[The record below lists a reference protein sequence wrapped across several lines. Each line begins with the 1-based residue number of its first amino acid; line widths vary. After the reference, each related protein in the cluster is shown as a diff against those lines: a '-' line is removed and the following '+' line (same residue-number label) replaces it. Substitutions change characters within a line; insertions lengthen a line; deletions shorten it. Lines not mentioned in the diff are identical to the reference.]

1 MHVAMLAFA
10 LGLPLPSVAQ
20 SGAVQDTTQPAPKK
34 HGGLFG
40 KMKGLAKNKVIQQVA
55 KTAACNMV
63 PGGQLVAGAIDNAA
77 AKKAAKNAATN
88 AVTGAATNAVTSAAT
103 NAAKDAVA
111 GAALGAAA
119 GKSSICGGGGLM
131 GNLGGN
137 LGGNLAGNVGG
148 NLAAAGIAKGVA
160 GVGLPTM
167 PTTGMPGVGA
177 SADQMKQMMEQYQK
191 MGMKPAQIK
200 AMQQQMQMAAAGTP
214 ATAMP
219 PGGVSPDQMK
229 QMIEQYK
236 KMGMDPAQ
244 LQAMQ
249 QMMAGMNPAAAAGS
263 TVGASS
269 APVTPAAE
277 PIPAPTLKKEKNRF
291 ELRQL
296 PWLPRSE
303 AIRAG
308 AEETFT
314 GGIHSLATQLKPGT
328 RQYKIDVKVEDQ
340 GSKEQ
345 NELLAQKRAAV
356 VVSFLVAQGLSESQL
371 VTGDGGADKDARV
384 VISESKSGK

>member
-1 MHVAMLAFA
+1 MRSMHVAMLAFA
-10 LGLPLPSVAQ
+10 LSLPLPSAAQ
-20 SGAVQDTTQPAPKK
+20 SGAAQDTTQPAPKK

-40 KMKGLAKNKVIQQVA
+40 KVKGLAKNKVVQQVA
-55 KTAACNMV
+55 RTAACNMV
-63 PGGQLVAGAIDNAA
+63 PGGQLVAGAIDNAS

-88 AVTGAATNAVTSAAT
+88 AVTGAAT

-119 GKSSICGGGGLM
+119 GKSSICGGGLM
-131 GNLGGN
+131 GGLGGN
-137 LGGNLAGNVGG
+137 LGGNVGG

-160 GVGLPTM
+160 GVGIPAM
-167 PTTGMPGVGA
+167 PTTGMPGVGG

-219 PGGVSPDQMK
+219 SPDQMK
-229 QMIEQYK
+229 QMMEQYK

-249 QMMAGMNPAAAAGS
+249 QMVAGMNPAAAGS
-263 TVGASS
+263 TVGAPSAS
-269 APVTPAAE
+269 APPPAEA
-277 PIPAPTLKKEKNRF
+277 IPAPTLKKGKNRF

-303 AIRAG
+303 AIQPG
-308 AEETFT
+308 GEETFI
-314 GGIHSLATQLKPGT
+314 GGIHNLATQLQPGT

-345 NELLAQKRAAV
+345 SQLLAQKRAAV

-371 VTGDGGADKDARV
+371 VIGEGA
-384 VISESKSGK
+384 

>member
-1 MHVAMLAFA
+1 MRSMHVAMLAFA
-10 LGLPLPSVAQ
+10 LSLPLPSAAQ
-20 SGAVQDTTQPAPKK
+20 SGAAQDTTQPAPKK

-40 KMKGLAKNKVIQQVA
+40 KVKGLAKNKVVQQVA

-63 PGGQLVAGAIDNAA
+63 PGGQLVAGAIDNAS
-77 AKKAAKNAATN
+77 AKKDAKNAATN
-88 AVTGAATNAVTSAAT
+88 AVTGAATSAAT

-119 GKSSICGGGGLM
+119 GKSSICGGGLM
-131 GNLGGN
+131 GGLGGN
-137 LGGNLAGNVGG
+137 LGGNVGG

-160 GVGLPTM
+160 GVGIPAM
-167 PTTGMPGVGA
+167 PTTGMPGVGG

-219 PGGVSPDQMK
+219 SPDQMK
-229 QMIEQYK
+229 QMMEQYK

-263 TVGASS
+263 TVAPS
-269 APVTPAAE
+269 AAVIPSAE
-277 PIPAPTLKKEKNRF
+277 AIPAPTLKKGKNRF

-303 AIRAG
+303 TIQPG
-308 AEETFT
+308 AEEAFT
-314 GGIHSLATQLKPGT
+314 GGIHNLATQLQPGT
-328 RQYKIDVKVEDQ
+328 RQYKIEVKVEDQ

-345 NELLAQKRAAV
+345 SQLLAQKRAAV

-371 VTGDGGADKDARV
+371 VIGESAADKDARV

>member
-1 MHVAMLAFA
+1 MRSMHMAMLAFA
-10 LGLPLPSVAQ
+10 LTLPLPSAAQ
-20 SGAVQDTTQPAPKK
+20 SGAAQDTTQPAPKK

-40 KMKGLAKNKVIQQVA
+40 KVKGLAKNKVIQQVA

-63 PGGQLVAGAIDNAA
+63 PGGQLVAGAIDNAS

-119 GKSSICGGGGLM
+119 GKSSICGGGLM

-137 LGGNLAGNVGG
+137 LGGNVGG

-167 PTTGMPGVGA
+167 PTTGMPGVGT
-177 SADQMKQMMEQYQK
+177 SADQMKQMAEQYQK
-191 MGMKPAQIK
+191 MGMNPAQIK
-200 AMQQQMQMAAAGTP
+200 AMQQQMQMAAAATP
-214 ATAMP
+214 GTAMP
-219 PGGVSPDQMK
+219 AGGISPDQMK
-229 QMIEQYK
+229 QMLEQYK

-249 QMMAGMNPAAAAGS
+249 QMMAGMNPAAAAG
-263 TVGASS
+263 TAVATPS
-269 APVTPAAE
+269 ATVTPPAE
-277 PIPAPTLKKEKNRF
+277 AVPAPTLKKQKNRF

-303 AIRAG
+303 SIQPG
-308 AEETFT
+308 AEEAFT
-314 GGIHSLATQLKPGT
+314 GGIHSLATQLQLGS
-328 RQYKIDVKVEDQ
+328 RNYKIEVKVEDQ

-345 NELLAQKRAAV
+345 SLLLAQKRAAV
-356 VVSFLVAQGLSESQL
+356 LVSFLVAQGLSESQL
-371 VTGDGGADKDARV
+371 VVGDGAADKDARV
-384 VISESKSGK
+384 VISESKAGK

>member
-1 MHVAMLAFA
+1 
-10 LGLPLPSVAQ
+10 
-20 SGAVQDTTQPAPKK
+20 
-34 HGGLFG
+34 
-40 KMKGLAKNKVIQQVA
+40 
-55 KTAACNMV
+55 
-63 PGGQLVAGAIDNAA
+63 
-77 AKKAAKNAATN
+77 
-88 AVTGAATNAVTSAAT
+88 
-103 NAAKDAVA
+103 
-111 GAALGAAA
+111 
-119 GKSSICGGGGLM
+119 
-131 GNLGGN
+131 
-137 LGGNLAGNVGG
+137 
-148 NLAAAGIAKGVA
+148 
-160 GVGLPTM
+160 M
-167 PTTGMPGVGA
+167 PTTGMPGVGG

-219 PGGVSPDQMK
+219 SPDQMK
-229 QMIEQYK
+229 QMMEQYK

-263 TVGASS
+263 TVGAPS

-303 AIRAG
+303 AIRPG

-314 GGIHSLATQLKPGT
+314 SGIHSLASQLKPGT
-328 RQYKIDVKVEDQ
+328 RQYKIDIKVEDQ

-345 NELLAQKRAAV
+345 NQLLAQKRAAV

-371 VTGDGGADKDARV
+371 VTGDGSADKDARV